1 MSDAYFVRMPSRLP
15 MQPQTQAGGNDC
27 ATLIRLA
34 TLGAVVGGSVA
45 AATNLQRIDSGDL
58 TTTAAIAETG
68 KTAIIAAAATAIGGA
83 AASSVAEQ
91 GLMRLGIM
99 FAAGTLALY
108 GIQRWSQARDDGDE

>member
-1 MSDAYFVRMPSRLP
+1 MSDHGLVQAQV
-15 MQPQTQAGGNDC
+15 QPGTRAGSADC
-27 ATLIRLA
+27 ATLVRLA

-45 AATNLQRIDSGDL
+45 AASNLQRVEAGDL
-58 TTTAAIAETG
+58 TATTAVAETG
-68 KTAIIAAAATAIGGA
+68 KTAITAAFATAIGGA

-108 GIQRWSQARDDGDE
+108 GLQRWAEARSDTHE

>member
-1 MSDAYFVRMPSRLP
+1 MSDHGLVQIPAQSASR
-15 MQPQTQAGGNDC
+15 AGGADC
-27 ATLIRLA
+27 ATLVRLA

-45 AATNLQRIDSGDL
+45 AASNLQRVESGDL
-58 TTTAAIAETG
+58 TATAAVAETG
-68 KTAIIAAAATAIGGA
+68 KTAITAAVATAIGGA

-108 GIQRWSQARDDGDE
+108 GLQRWAEARGDSHE